1 MLRALMRSG
10 GDVAT
15 IAITIFSYA
24 IILLIVFP
32 IHECSHALMAK
43 GLGDD
48 TAESQGR
55 ITLNPLA
62 HLDLIGTIGI
72 LLFGVGWAKPVP
84 VSPNRARKTSAR
96 TAMALTA
103 AAGPMANIVLSLV
116 AMIIGKLILVFG
128 GGTPVSGYLVMAM
141 FMIVNISLYNGVFN
155 LLPIPPFDG
164 SRIFLAF
171 LPAKYYFGIM
181 KYERVI
187 MIVILMLL
195 YTGILSIPFSFLSD
209 LIYSGLD
216 LITRFIY

>member
-1 MLRALMRSG
+1 
-10 GDVAT
+10 
-15 IAITIFSYA
+15 
-24 IILLIVFP
+24 
-32 IHECSHALMAK
+32 
-43 GLGDD
+43 
-48 TAESQGR
+48 
-55 ITLNPLA
+55 
-62 HLDLIGTIGI
+62 
-72 LLFGVGWAKPVP
+72 
-84 VSPNRARKTSAR
+84 
-96 TAMALTA
+96 MALTA

-116 AMIIGKLILVFG
+116 AMIIGKLIIVFG
-128 GGTPVSGYLVMAM
+128 GGTTVSGYLMMAM
-141 FMIVNISLYNGVFN
+141 FMIVDISLYNGVFN

-171 LPAKYYFGIM
+171 LPPKYYFGIM